1 MNLQENPRPPGF
13 GDRVRPIT
21 GGRAVGTIR
30 GISERPLDAFEADST
45 TLKIEQD
52 QSAVEWGDG
61 TFTIEEA
68 ENLEAL

>member
-45 TLKIEQD
+45 TLKIEPD
-52 QSAVEWGDG
+52 QIAGDG